1 MKLAN
6 IFERKFLLSLGRH
19 LWNILGISGF
29 IGLLTGFILFIE
41 GNSLETAKSRE
52 RYFGRNDYVTNSKI
66 EEVTENMLSYE
77 DWEKEEGTINKNLL
91 PFDEWLK
98 KNSNAT
104 ESLLSFDEW
113 ILLEN
118 KEIPDKSTRE
128 YKILK
133 NEYLKYQEQYISGTG
148 STQYDEYQIY
158 RDDFFEKA
166 SSKYDEYVL
175 YKEPFDKEQK
185 RLTQIKKKQES
196 LYSNYLE
203 DVKDRNI
210 MKRGRAIISPLI
222 MGYGLAVIASA
233 SLSSAVLAIE
243 RNSREKN

>member
-41 GNSLETAKSRE
+41 GNSLETTRSRE
-52 RYFGRNDYVTNSKI
+52 RYFGRNNYVTNSKI

-77 DWEKEEGTINKNLL
+77 EWAKEEGTINENLL
-91 PFDEWLK
+91 SLDEWYE
-98 KNSNAT
+98 KNSIKIET
-104 ESLLSFDEW
+104 LESD
-113 ILLEN
+113 
-118 KEIPDKSTRE
+118 
-128 YKILK
+128 
-133 NEYLKYQEQYISGTG
+133 NEYR
-148 STQYDEYQIY
+148 IY

-166 SSKYDEYVL
+166 SSKYDDYVL
-175 YKEPFDKEQK
+175 YKKPFDKEQK
-185 RLTQIKKKQES
+185 RLTQVKKEQES
-196 LYSNYLE
+196 QYSNYLE
-203 DVKDRNI
+203 DVKDRNN

-222 MGYGLAVIASA
+222 MGYGLMVIASA

-243 RNSREKN
+243 RNSREEN